1 MGLRAWDRRMEA
13 IVTSRTGAS
22 ILVLTAAMAFAAAAS
37 AQTLGQTGDLTS
49 SRAQA
54 AVAGATFSPSA
65 GMSRPPINL
74 SGARASLAVSYAG
87 AGPTRQAGVAQT
99 AVGHRFG
106 SDGPVGSVGYLCG
119 IDRFADANTAG
130 RGPTSGF
137 GHQGTFLGAS
147 LGYTFK

>member
-1 MGLRAWDRRMEA
+1 M
-13 IVTSRTGAS
+13 TSRTGAS
-22 ILVLTAAMAFAAAAS
+22 ILILTAAMAFGAAAGAQTLGQQTLGQ
-37 AQTLGQTGDLTS
+37 QTLGQTGDLA
-49 SRAQA
+49 SRRVQA

-74 SGARASLAVSYAG
+74 SSARASLAVSYAG

-99 AVGHRFG
+99 AVDHRFG